1 MEVKIE
7 NNKFTTYQVYV
18 RSKQRVKK
26 NRELGDL
33 TEAKVFDTLIDHYE
47 NKTATSGSDIPSFLF
62 GSTVANDV
70 LFAYLKLHPEAAEF
84 LYGKYQDNRPFMK
97 EVCNNTKAGNP
108 LYIKEVAENLS
119 PYFQYEDIKQEH
131 SRLKSERLRLQD
143 DVSAFKEERTTLE
156 KESNDLSKA
165 LESTKKELEEL
176 QKSVINIREDRGYK
190 MIMEFIHS
198 VSATME
204 SIISKPE
211 VTEMILGTRTIDKEK
226 VKSIASILKASGEL
240 ESYLKTED
248 FLSGSKLDETKE
260 ELRKARESLEES
272 IFEVKEEQK
281 LVLDK
286 KVSSLIDKA
295 GKLTARIEGTV
306 GGDLRTPFRNLS
318 DDYYALSSVIS
329 TLLIKKGIEENKE
342 KPEINAPVVDSIDL
356 FRKMNDEREV
366 QKKGVFHKN

>member
-1 MEVKIE
+1 MSDQNDSSYKRLKEKYD
-7 NNKFTTYQVYV
+7 KLL
-18 RSKQRVKK
+18 KQIGNDTKNLSTIQDMGIRDNGIPDFLYSSDMDKK
-26 NRELGDL
+26 LD
-33 TEAKVFDTLIDHYE
+33 
-47 NKTATSGSDIPSFLF
+47 
-62 GSTVANDV
+62 
-70 LFAYLKLHPEAAEF
+70 AYLRKNPKSAEF
-84 LYGKYQDNRPFMK
+84 IYRKYQENHSIMK
-97 EVCNNTKAGNP
+97 DICDPIPGNP
-108 LYIKEVAENLS
+108 LYVKEVADLLS
-119 PYFQYEDIKQEH
+119 GYFQYDDIKVEV

-156 KESNDLSKA
+156 KESNDLSKN
-165 LESTKKELEEL
+165 LETAKKELDEL

-272 IFEVKEEQK
+272 ISEVKEEQK